1 MFGLDFSGT
10 RANSCK
16 HKRSSRLMRLELSCA
31 RFILVEVSLHE
42 KNSSGSSG
50 GFGALRR
57 TTGSCRGR
65 LWNPVAIPIP
75 CLDSFRPL
83 RPRKPWQLP
92 AGSGSTPARIPFQ
105 RFIELLQIPLESV
118 FAVILPVIGIARD
131 VVLDGAKAVI
141 GTVFVATL
149 LLPYLAPS
157 TIVQQIR
164 AERARGS

>member
-83 RPRKPWQLP
+83 RPRKPWQLRP
-92 AGSGSTPARIPFQ
+92 AGSGSTPARTPF
-105 RFIELLQIPLESV
+105 RIG
-118 FAVILPVIGIARD
+118 LPSSTQPEMGEERLSQKKKVHVSSKHERLIVGDKDQFLTEKNCPRRNQ
-131 VVLDGAKAVI
+131 AKAPPKKI
-141 GTVFVATL
+141 GNAR
-149 LLPYLAPS
+149 
-157 TIVQQIR
+157 R
-164 AERARGS
+164 A

>member
-1 MFGLDFSGT
+1 MPRCQSRKSDILCTHVRT
-10 RANSCK
+10 RLQRDARKFLQTQNA
-16 HKRSSRLMRLELSCA
+16 SRLMRLELSCA
-31 RFILVEVSLHE
+31 RFILVKVSLHE

-83 RPRKPWQLP
+83 RPRKPWQLRP

-105 RFIELLQIPLESV
+105 RFIELLQGFSRKCFES
-118 FAVILPVIGIARD
+118 ARKG
-131 VVLDGAKAVI
+131 LFSGRIWAALSKA
-141 GTVFVATL
+141 
-149 LLPYLAPS
+149 Y
-157 TIVQQIR
+157 
-164 AERARGS
+164 

>member
-1 MFGLDFSGT
+1 VRTGLGSSSLSEAVSALMPRCQSRKSDILCTHVRT
-10 RANSCK
+10 RLQRDARKFLQTQNA
-16 HKRSSRLMRLELSCA
+16 SRLMRLELSCA

-83 RPRKPWQLP
+83 RPRKPWQLRP

-105 RFIELLQIPLESV
+105 IGLPSSTKPETRNSS
-118 FAVILPVIGIARD
+118 FAN
-131 VVLDGAKAVI
+131 
-141 GTVFVATL
+141 F
-149 LLPYLAPS
+149 
-157 TIVQQIR
+157 
-164 AERARGS
+164 